1 MERTFSAAGTVRLP
15 SLVRD
20 LEIDYTALSFVNPRR
35 VRFRYRLEGRDASWQ
50 EAGTR
55 RQAFY
60 NDLGPGQYRFH
71 VIACNNDQVWNEA
84 GATLVFSIPPAW
96 YPDQVV
102 QSVVCGCAA
111 IADFYAVSLK
121 DESICQIHESEI

>member
-1 MERTFSAAGTVRLP
+1 MPPPVHVESLVADRKQFFPTEGLRLP
-15 SLVRD
+15 PLMRD

-60 NDLGPGQYRFH
+60 NDLGSGQYRFH

-84 GATLVFSIPPAW
+84 GATLFFSIPPAW
-96 YPDQVV
+96 YQTKLFRALCVIV
-102 QSVVCGCAA
+102 MIWLTS
-111 IADFYAVSLK
+111 
-121 DESICQIHESEI
+121 

>member
-1 MERTFSAAGTVRLP
+1 MIDPSHLFRNEIPPPVHVESVAADGKQFSAAGIVRLP
-15 SLVRD
+15 PLVRD

-84 GATLVFSIPPAW
+84 GATQSSVFRPHGTRLTCSEP
-96 YPDQVV
+96 
-102 QSVVCGCAA
+102 CGWLC
-111 IADFYAVSLK
+111 
-121 DESICQIHESEI
+121 